1 MKNNQQHLDHIVRA
15 QTGFTLV
22 EVMVAVGLFGLVV
35 AGTIEIYIMC
45 SRVWRVTVLSMD
57 TSQMASL
64 AVQRMVYGLESNCSL
79 RSAGLI
85 TLQTNAYGHP
95 QPFPAA
101 SKYWETGNEPPSAG
115 NVTHYTH
122 VNCAYGN
129 DGSWRPDTNQTSA
142 ARAKRQLIC
151 NYVSAATITNTG
163 GTVEITLT
171 VEKSDGMFI
180 ASNQA
185 SMVVTKRNN

>member
-1 MKNNQQHLDHIVRA
+1 
-15 QTGFTLV
+15 
-22 EVMVAVGLFGLVV
+22 
-35 AGTIEIYIMC
+35 
-45 SRVWRVTVLSMD
+45 
-57 TSQMASL
+57 
-64 AVQRMVYGLESNCSL
+64 
-79 RSAGLI
+79 
-85 TLQTNAYGHP
+85 
-95 QPFPAA
+95 
-101 SKYWETGNEPPSAG
+101 
-115 NVTHYTH
+115 

-129 DGSWRPDTNQTSA
+129 DGSWRLLISNEWSGVESIDYNSKMRNILFCPDTNQTSA